1 LYTLRRLR
9 EDDAGKEAELALHF
23 DLTVP
28 LARYVAQ
35 HHAQLTFPFRRYCL
49 QKVWRGERP
58 QKGRYRE
65 FAQFDI
71 DIIARDSLPLC
82 CDAEVLTVF
91 CKAFREMNVV
101 KFLMRLNN
109 RKVLAGLYESL
120 GIPSEKSPEIIR
132 VVDKLNKIG
141 PSGVAQEL
149 TSVVG
154 IASEQAEQ
162 ILEWATKSC
171 SATDVAAFLESL
183 GVTAPLFQE
192 GARDL
197 VGIVALI
204 PADLRPYIQIDL
216 SLARGLDYYTG
227 IIFEVVLPDHPAF
240 GSVAAGGRYEDL
252 AEHFLKGHSLPA
264 VGGSFGLGRFMGLV
278 ADAQLVKPTKQCPT
292 DILFSMYSDASL
304 EGLVRL
310 ADRVRA
316 LGANA
321 EVYYRPA
328 KLGKQIE
335 YAVAKGIRYIGFVDE
350 ETGALSVKDLDTKEQ
365 ILVDDLDGWV
375 RGHLL

>member
-1 LYTLRRLR
+1 M
-9 EDDAGKEAELALHF
+9 
-23 DLTVP
+23 
-28 LARYVAQ
+28 
-35 HHAQLTFPFRRYCL
+35 
-49 QKVWRGERP
+49 
-58 QKGRYRE
+58 
-65 FAQFDI
+65 FA
-71 DIIARDSLPLC
+71 SL
-82 CDAEVLTVF
+82 
-91 CKAFREMNVV
+91 
-101 KFLMRLNN
+101 
-109 RKVLAGLYESL
+109 S
-120 GIPSEKSPEIIR
+120 
-132 VVDKLNKIG
+132 
-141 PSGVAQEL
+141 
-149 TSVVG
+149 
-154 IASEQAEQ
+154 
-162 ILEWATKSC
+162 
-171 SATDVAAFLESL
+171 AFLESL

-240 GSVAAGGRYEDL
+240 GSVAAGGRDEDL

-335 YAVAKGIRYIGFVDE
+335 YAVAKGIRYVGFVDE

-365 ILVDDLDGWV
+365 ILVDDLDGWI